1 MSVINTVTKAEFKVN
16 AIDND
21 KLVLV
26 DFWAEWC
33 PPCHAMAPVLEHM
46 ASKYEG
52 KLDVVKVNVEESQ
65 DNALLA
71 NEHGVQG
78 IPNMVIYKGGKVV
91 KSIVGMR
98 PAPVFE
104 SELKVFLDT

>member
-1 MSVINTVTKAEFKVN
+1 MRFCNGRQCVTRL
-16 AIDND
+16 DLYD